1 MERSENGTMV
11 PVGAGIVTAM
21 VGYTSAFAVV
31 LAGLR
36 AMGASPGQAASGL
49 LAVTVTMGAASAL
62 LSWRYRMPIISAWST
77 PGAALLATTGA
88 VAGGWPAAVGAFVVC
103 GVLFVLT
110 GLWPALARWVQRI
123 PTPIAQSMLAGV
135 LLPLCIAPV
144 TSLAKHPWAV
154 APVLVVWLVLLKIRP
169 RWAVPLAFVAA
180 LVVIAVALVRDDA
193 VPAVAELVPHV
204 EWTTPSI
211 TLQAL
216 TGVVLPLYIVTMA
229 SQNIPGLAVLATHGF
244 RPQARPIFLV
254 TGAVSAATAFLGA
267 PTVNLAAITAAL
279 CAGPDASPD
288 PSRRWVAG
296 AVSGVAYIGF
306 ALLAGVATLLVTRA
320 SPILIEAVAGLA
332 LIGAFGT
339 SILAAVQDET
349 DRVPALMTFLVT
361 ASGLT
366 VLGVGAAFWGLVAGL
381 AVHLVYASRS
391 APSLVQPAVAS
402 APAAAEGD
410 APSSSGASA

>member
-1 MERSENGTMV
+1 MV
-11 PVGAGIVTAM
+11 PVGAGIVTAL

-123 PTPIAQSMLAGV
+123 PTPIAQAMLAGV

-154 APVLVVWLVLLKIRP
+154 APVLIVWLVLLKIRP

-229 SQNIPGLAVLATHGF
+229 SQNIPGAAVLASYGYSVPW
-244 RPQARPIFLV
+244 RPSLAV
-254 TGAVSAATAFLGA
+254 TGVGSVLGA
-267 PTVNLAAITAAL
+267 PFGGHAINLAAISAAL
-279 CAGPDASPD
+279 AAGPDAGED
-288 PSRRWVAG
+288 RSRRWIAG
-296 AVSGVAYIGF
+296 VSSGAANLVLGVLSTGLTAVVLAAPEGVIQAV
-306 ALLAGVATLLVTRA
+306 AGVALV
-320 SPILIEAVAGLA
+320 
-332 LIGAFGT
+332 GAF
-339 SILAAVQDET
+339 AAACAGAMADESA
-349 DRVPALMTFLVT
+349 RVPAAVTFIVA
-361 ASGLT
+361 ASGTT
-366 VLGVGAAFWGLVAGL
+366 VAGVGSAFWALVVGILVYVILGVR
-381 AVHLVYASRS
+381 RS
-391 APSLVQPAVAS
+391 L
-402 APAAAEGD
+402 D
-410 APSSSGASA
+410 A